1 MTSRPS
7 LLIAA
12 AVPAELSLISGRLSG
27 RKIVPAGHVRLLTGR
42 ICGRRVS
49 CLVTGPG
56 PVNMAGAL
64 GAVFSRHVPKAL
76 IVTGSGGGFEGSGL
90 SVGDIALATE
100 EIHAQLGREDRTAAN
115 LPHPLDF
122 LENRIELDQTLA
134 EEAYHVLLKERDEQ
148 KTKVFKS
155 PFLTVA
161 TVTSRAETALLYRAG
176 YGAIVENM
184 EGFAAAALCRYYQ
197 VPIVEL
203 RAISNMVGTTDRN
216 SWKLDRAVEKAQK
229 GVLTIIEE
237 GII

>member
-12 AVPAELSLISGRLSG
+12 AVPAELSLISDCLSG

-42 ICGRRVS
+42 ICDRRVS

-64 GAVFSRHVPKAL
+64 GAVFSRHDPEAL

-100 EIHAQLGREDRTAAN
+100 EIHGQLGAEDRAAPG

-122 LENRIELDQTLA
+122 LENRIELDQTLTGQA
-134 EEAYHVLLKERDEQ
+134 HHVLLKGGDEQ
-148 KTKVFKS
+148 KSKVFKG

-176 YGAIVENM
+176 YGTIVENM
-184 EGFAAAALCRYYQ
+184 EGFAAAALCRYYR
-197 VPIVEL
+197 VSMVEL
-203 RAISNMVGTTDRN
+203 RAISNIVGKTDRR
-216 SWKLDRAVEKAQK
+216 SWKLDQAVENAQK
-229 GVLTIIEE
+229 GVLTIIEK